1 MRILTL
7 HARITGATRPE
18 NQHIDFRNI
27 VHFEAKIAGV
37 TVDKTLT
44 LAELQNRYGNRRPT
58 VYHVPHPWKDR
69 SVLTRHMPPLPV
81 EIFRIE
87 GDRKILV
94 QVL

>member
-1 MRILTL
+1 MKPSTIN
-7 HARITGATRPE
+7 ARIAGAVRAE

-37 TVDKTLT
+37 TVDRTLT

-69 SVLTRHMPPLPV
+69 SVLTRHMPQLPV
-81 EIFRIE
+81 KLFRIE